1 MQSML
6 PPTFALF
13 VVLTGALIALRL
25 TWSRISS
32 KNHRILIACACAV
45 LLVYAFTF
53 VTGWSTSSDHFNA
66 ALYWFA
72 IAGCEFFII
81 LFTLLRPRWLTTI
94 IAIILM
100 VPILSASPF
109 LPLTELFNPAPH
121 TIVSIGTNLV
131 SDRAPWNG
139 GRSANSGFDLTIY
152 SYPSW
157 THFLRHR
164 RQASR
169 YYNEQCNAA
178 QASATL
184 QPDHKHVLMSCP
196 AAPGQPLSSARDL
209 VVKLY

>member
-6 PPTFALF
+6 PPTFVLF

-25 TWSRISS
+25 SWCRLSSR
-32 KNHRILIACACAV
+32 NHRLLIACACAA
-45 LLVYAFTF
+45 LFIYAFTF
-53 VTGWSTSSDHFNA
+53 VTGWSTSSNHLNA
-66 ALYWFA
+66 AFYWFA
-72 IAGCEFFII
+72 IAGYEFFLL

-94 IAIILM
+94 IAVILM

-109 LPLTELFNPAPH
+109 LPLMELFNPAPH
-121 TIVSIGTNLV
+121 TVTPIGTNLV
-131 SDRAPWNG
+131 SDRAPWSG
-139 GRSANSGFDLTIY
+139 GPSANSGFDLTIY

-157 THFLRHR
+157 THFLRRR

-169 YYNEQCNAA
+169 YYNEQCDAA

-184 QPDHKHVLMSCP
+184 QPDRKHVLMSCP
-196 AAPGQPLSSARDL
+196 AAPGQPPGSARNL